1 MKKLKDIIERLK
13 QVQEQSSVVR
23 KELERKIDGKT
34 VKEMKK
40 EEKNIKVEIWN
51 EKTIGGET
59 ASLETFLI
67 KQSDGNAIRVLTA
80 TLWPV
85 SIELKICDFGDR

>member
-40 EEKNIKVEIWN
+40 EEE
-51 EKTIGGET
+51 
-59 ASLETFLI
+59 
-67 KQSDGNAIRVLTA
+67 D
-80 TLWPV
+80 
-85 SIELKICDFGDR
+85 

>member
-1 MKKLKDIIERLK
+1 
-13 QVQEQSSVVR
+13 
-23 KELERKIDGKT
+23 
-34 VKEMKK
+34 MKK

-85 SIELKICDFGDR
+85 SIELKICRSNYIDVTLAIGKLFWTLGIGIKRY